1 MVGSLYLPVLVL
13 VFGLVQ
19 TLLKMIEVIHEHS
32 VDLSLLPEKATILDL
47 GCRGFAFTNHFREL
61 GHTVHAVDIDDL
73 QHGDYDQCAITNYNG
88 MCGII
93 HTGDPQG
100 TKIGP
105 GDAIRCY
112 TLEDYMKL
120 KGVEFWDIIKS
131 DCEGSEVEIIMSL
144 EKATAKQYSCEWH
157 LHIGQSKEHVALAV
171 EKLQQLGYEIATHE
185 LSEMHGSGLNF
196 WSSLFI
202 LK

>member
-13 VFGLVQ
+13 VFGLAQ
-19 TLLKMIEVIHEHS
+19 TLLRMIEIIREHS
-32 VDLSLLPEKATILDL
+32 VDISLLPAKATILDL

-73 QHGDYDQCAITNYNG
+73 QHGDYDQCAITNYTG
-88 MCGII
+88 MCGIT

-105 GDAIRCY
+105 GDSIRCY

-120 KGVEFWDIIKS
+120 KGVEFYDLIKS
-131 DCEGSEVEIIMSL
+131 DCEGEEIKIVESL
-144 EKATAKQYSCEWH
+144 TEAPAKMLSIEWH
-157 LHIGQSKEHVALAV
+157 LHTGQDPKGVYWAV
-171 EKLQQLGYEIATHE
+171 KRLNELGYETIKHE
-185 LSEMHGSGLNF
+185 LTEAHGAGYNN
-196 WSSLFI
+196 WDSLFI

>member
-32 VDLSLLPEKATILDL
+32 VDMSLLPAKATILDL

-105 GDAIRCY
+105 GDSIRCY

-120 KGVEFWDIIKS
+120 KGVEFWDLIKA
-131 DCEGSEVEIIMSL
+131 DIEGGEFEMVMSL
-144 EKATAKQYSCEWH
+144 SKAPTRQISMEFHGHC
-157 LHIGQSKEHVALAV
+157 GQTNEEIMAIVDRLGK
-171 EKLQQLGYEIATHE
+171 LGYTPIQHDCNAR
-185 LSEMHGSGLNF
+185 HGAGFNY
-196 WSSLFI
+196 WDSLFI

>member
-32 VDLSLLPEKATILDL
+32 VDISLLPAKATILDL
-47 GCRGFAFTNHFREL
+47 GCRGFAFTNYFREL

-73 QHGDYDQCAITNYNG
+73 QHGDYDQCAITNYTG
-88 MCGII
+88 MCGITN
-93 HTGDPQG
+93 TGDPQG

-105 GDAIRCY
+105 GDSIRCY

-120 KGVEFWDIIKS
+120 KGVEFYDLVKVDI
-131 DCEGSEVEIIMSL
+131 EGGEYEMIMDLDFSPAQQISI
-144 EKATAKQYSCEWH
+144 EMHRHC
-157 LHIGQSKEHVALAV
+157 GQSDLEIFNIVWRLN
-171 EKLQQLGYEIATHE
+171 LLGYEAQKHE
-185 LSEMHGSGLNF
+185 LTSEHGAGLNF
-196 WSSLFI
+196 WDSLFI